1 MGGTEAVDLDL
12 ISRAERTE
20 YWQEIVSASYLDV
33 TSRPDTAADPRP
45 FRGRA
50 RRLWIDDIVIL
61 DCTCMPCAGERGRHR
76 VAAAGGE
83 YVGVLQVRR
92 GTERVT
98 QDGHG
103 FEVGPGA
110 AVSWDSRR
118 PIVYAV
124 PTVMTKRN
132 VFLPVPAVEEAAGR
146 SWRGGMAGLSPAA
159 PASQLLLAYLDLL
172 ARTGAGLEGAAAAA
186 ARNAMLELFVGA
198 VSNGAAPQPP
208 AAMRALLD
216 EWIGRRLRR
225 DLTPAAIADAH
236 GISVRTAHRLYEA
249 TGETLGGYIRRRR
262 LEAAYSQVMTSAEP
276 VAVIARRWR
285 FASSSH
291 FTRAFRARYG
301 STPTELR
308 AGAAARPAAAAPP
321 VARWSE
327 LDHPA

>member
-1 MGGTEAVDLDL
+1 MGGIEAVDLDRM
-12 ISRAERTE
+12 SPAERIE
-20 YWQEIVSASYLDV
+20 HWQEVVSASYLDV
-33 TSRPDTAADPRP
+33 TSRPDTDADPRP

-50 RRLWIDDIVIL
+50 RRLWIDDIAIL
-61 DCTCMPCAGERGRHR
+61 DCTCMPCQGERGRHR

-83 YVGVLQVRR
+83 YVGVLQIRR
-92 GTERVT
+92 GTERVA
-98 QDGHG
+98 QDSQD
-103 FEVGPGA
+103 FELRPGA

-132 VFLPVPAVEEAAGR
+132 VFLPVPAVEEAACR
-146 SWRGGMAGLSPAA
+146 SWRGGMTSLSPAA
-159 PASQLLLAYLDLL
+159 PATQLLLAYLDVL
-172 ARTGAGLEGAAAAA
+172 ARTGAGLEGAAATA

-198 VSNGAAPQPP
+198 VSNGTTPQPP

-216 EWIGRRLRR
+216 EWIDRRLRR

-249 TGETLGGYIRRRR
+249 TGETLGGYIRNRR
-262 LEAAYSQVMTSAEP
+262 LEVAYSQVVASAEP

-301 STPTELR
+301 TTPTELR
-308 AGAAARPAAAAPP
+308 ACAVPRLEVPAQPAAPP
-321 VARWSE
+321 SE
-327 LDHPA
+327 LDYPA